1 MASRVGRQ
9 VAPSFKEGAMR
20 KHLWGWLLGAIWIAL
35 DVALAAA
42 YGTGAVTGS
51 TFIFLGLCLLA
62 LGAIGFSFGSQM
74 SEPDETVEQ
83 ILYDTEHAADRKR
96 VA

>member
-1 MASRVGRQ
+1 
-9 VAPSFKEGAMR
+9 MR
-20 KHLWGWLLGAIWIAL
+20 KHPWGWLFGAIWIAL
-35 DVALAAA
+35 NVALAAA
-42 YGTGAVTGS
+42 YGTGAVSGS

-62 LGAIGFSFGSQM
+62 LGAISFTFGSQM

-83 ILYDTEHAADRKR
+83 ILYDTEHADQKR

>member
-1 MASRVGRQ
+1 
-9 VAPSFKEGAMR
+9 MR
-20 KHLWGWLLGAIWIAL
+20 KHFWGWLFGAIWIAL
-35 DVALAAA
+35 NVALAAA
-42 YGTGAVTGS
+42 YGTGAITGS

-62 LGAIGFSFGSQM
+62 LGAIGFSFGTQM